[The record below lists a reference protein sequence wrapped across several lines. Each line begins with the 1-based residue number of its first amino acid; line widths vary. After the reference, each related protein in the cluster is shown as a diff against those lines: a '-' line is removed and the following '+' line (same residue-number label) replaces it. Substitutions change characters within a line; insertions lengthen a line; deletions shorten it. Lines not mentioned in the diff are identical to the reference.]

1 MKLFVNDIPI
11 KQVSHNKLLGIHIDE
26 SLTWNLQVANIKK
39 YCGLLIVFSKE
50 YTTLFDNPKYKK
62 NLTTI

>member
-39 YCGLLIVFSKE
+39 YCGL
-50 YTTLFDNPKYKK
+50 
-62 NLTTI
+62 